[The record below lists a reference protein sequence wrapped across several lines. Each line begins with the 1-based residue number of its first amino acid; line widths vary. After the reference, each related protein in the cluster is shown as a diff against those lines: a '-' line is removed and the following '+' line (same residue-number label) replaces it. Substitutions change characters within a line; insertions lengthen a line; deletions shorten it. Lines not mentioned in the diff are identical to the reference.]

1 MLTFCL
7 FGYIMGPTSGGNM
20 CNGQYTY
27 AVNFYKN
34 VPGLG
39 WTFQSFRTT
48 DDALK
53 GQLKDLAKK
62 QAAGTVRMIDAIKLD
77 NKN

>member
-1 MLTFCL
+1 MK
-7 FGYIMGPTSGGNM
+7 TSG
-20 CNGQYTY
+20 YTY
-27 AVNFYKN
+27 AINFYKN

-62 QAAGTVRMIDAIKLD
+62 QADGIVRMVDAIKLD
-77 NKN
+77 KPEL